1 MTEPTLKKTHELLER
16 LAEHVMNKL
25 PTREEMNT
33 KLEQKAD
40 KKDVDKLLE
49 GQDRIVKELEIMR
62 TDQVA
67 FNHGF
72 NKLEKRVE
80 KLEKTAH

>member
-40 KKDVDKLLE
+40 KKYVDKLLE